1 MKRSSPKRAV
11 TRVRR
16 RYPAS
21 SRAKSIV
28 KMHRRGDV
36 LVVAIVIVVVV
47 VVVVVVADLF
57 SPREYRS

>member
-1 MKRSSPKRAV
+1 
-11 TRVRR
+11 
-16 RYPAS
+16 
-21 SRAKSIV
+21 
-28 KMHRRGDV
+28 MHRRGDV